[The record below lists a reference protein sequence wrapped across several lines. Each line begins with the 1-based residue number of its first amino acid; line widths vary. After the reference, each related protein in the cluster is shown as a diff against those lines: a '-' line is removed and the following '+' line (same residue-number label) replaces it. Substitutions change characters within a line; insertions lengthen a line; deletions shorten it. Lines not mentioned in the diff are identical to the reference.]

1 MELTVTGAAFLLLV
15 GLAITHEKRT
25 IALLAFFVGFS
36 AFAVVNIPAAT
47 FGVQPYH
54 ILGAVAICMA
64 LKTLLLSTYPRLR
77 IGPAQPFF
85 WAYLFVA
92 AVIFSTLLLAV
103 QARIP
108 GRILAQTLLLI
119 FGVCVAASIFVLMRD
134 KESLS
139 GAIKWYF
146 RGGLFVAMWGI
157 LQWLCAISGVEYPS
171 WAFNNSMSSAADL
184 FDQVAIAG
192 LPRINS
198 VAIEP
203 SYLGRYLGTIAAVM
217 LVLDQKRQAEILQ
230 AGWIKLVL
238 IAIVLVLSTSST
250 AYLCVGLV
258 AMYVALTALRQFARY
273 TAIGVFAVC
282 ALLFVH
288 PEFIDV
294 FTKMTIEKTQSGSYD
309 ERTASM
315 LYGYKAFAASPFF
328 GNGWGW
334 VPEGEG
340 VHDVIFKICS
350 SVGIVGFC
358 LFVLFICS
366 TIFSSWLAERTTSE
380 SLLGAEALDEP
391 GAAQEMIAILR
402 ALRLGLVVAMI
413 ADFLS
418 GFSWVA
424 ANIWF
429 ILGIVA
435 ASSRIAGELLCCSD
449 DARHELSYEEAD
461 PIVKEA
467 PAPPSSWSD
476 SGARS

>member
-1 MELTVTGAAFLLLV
+1 
-15 GLAITHEKRT
+15 
-25 IALLAFFVGFS
+25 
-36 AFAVVNIPAAT
+36 
-47 FGVQPYH
+47 
-54 ILGAVAICMA
+54 
-64 LKTLLLSTYPRLR
+64 
-77 IGPAQPFF
+77 
-85 WAYLFVA
+85 
-92 AVIFSTLLLAV
+92 
-103 QARIP
+103 
-108 GRILAQTLLLI
+108 
-119 FGVCVAASIFVLMRD
+119 
-134 KESLS
+134 
-139 GAIKWYF
+139 
-146 RGGLFVAMWGI
+146 
-157 LQWLCAISGVEYPS
+157 
-171 WAFNNSMSSAADL
+171 
-184 FDQVAIAG
+184 
-192 LPRINS
+192 
-198 VAIEP
+198 
-203 SYLGRYLGTIAAVM
+203 
-217 LVLDQKRQAEILQ
+217 
-230 AGWIKLVL
+230 
-238 IAIVLVLSTSST
+238 
-250 AYLCVGLV
+250 
-258 AMYVALTALRQFARY
+258 MYVALTALRQFARY

-328 GNGWGW
+328 GNGGGW

-358 LFVLFICS
+358 LFALFICS

-461 PIVKEA
+461 PMVKEA